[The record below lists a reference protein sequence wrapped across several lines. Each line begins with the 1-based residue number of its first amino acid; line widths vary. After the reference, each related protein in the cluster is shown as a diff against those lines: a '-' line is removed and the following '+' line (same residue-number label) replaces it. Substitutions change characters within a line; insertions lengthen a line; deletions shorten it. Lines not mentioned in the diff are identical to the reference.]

1 MHFAFLGPESQSAAE
16 AAECAADQDAFWE
29 YHDLLFESQS
39 GENRGAFNSDNLKA
53 FAEQLDLDTGQF
65 DECLDSGKYSTLV
78 QNETTAARQ
87 LGVQSTPA
95 FVINGQAVIGAQPFD
110 VFQQVIEQELSTE

>member
-16 AAECAADQDAFWE
+16 ASECAADQDAFWE
-29 YHDLLFESQS
+29 YHDLLFDSQE
-39 GENRGAFNSDNLKA
+39 GENRGAFNDENLKA
-53 FAEQLDLDTGQF
+53 FAEQLDLDTEQF
-65 DECLDSGKYSTLV
+65 NECLDSGKYTTLV
-78 QNETTAARQ
+78 QNETAAARQ

-110 VFQQVIEQELSTE
+110 VFQQVIEQELAAE